1 MNRFIQGEDRAQQAL
16 LPGCLEDYIADDNT
30 VRIVDAFVDQLDL
43 RDFDGARPASTGRPD
58 YHPST
63 MLKIYLYGYL
73 NRIQSSRRLE
83 REARRN
89 VELMWLTGR
98 LAPDFKTIAD
108 FRRDNGPEIRA
119 ACTQFV
125 VICRQLGLFA
135 HAVVAID
142 GSKFKGVNARE
153 RNFTKGKLKR
163 CLEQVEDSIERYLQ
177 SLDAAD
183 LQEGE
188 AAQTK
193 SARLKDKIAAM
204 RQQLVRLKT
213 LEADVLAAPNQQI
226 SLTDPDARA
235 MATSM
240 RGSGV
245 VGYNVQAAV
254 DTEHHLIVAHE
265 VTNIV
270 LDRSLLSKMAKS
282 AKDAKGVDNICVLAD
297 RGYFSG
303 KEILACEEIGA
314 TPYVP
319 KPYTSESKAAG
330 RFAKDDFV
338 FSPLDN
344 TYRCAAGET
353 LTYRFSSVEHDMTL
367 HAYWTTK
374 CKECPLKSRCTTGD
388 LRRIKRWEHEGVVD
402 AMLERLEQA
411 PDSMIVRRRTVEHPF
426 GTLKSWM
433 GATQFLTKGLENVA
447 TEMSLSILAYNLK
460 RMIAIL
466 GGAASR
472 HPQKLRESAARAN
485 AAGPSNLLRHVF
497 TRPLP
502 TTDSRISRP
511 QTDIEP

>member
-1 MNRFIQGEDRAQQAL
+1 MGRFIQGEDRAQQTL
-16 LPGCLEDYIADDNT
+16 FPGCLDDHVAEDNPAR
-30 VRIVDAFVDQLDL
+30 VVDAYVDQLDL
-43 RDFDGARPASTGRPD
+43 LDFDSAQPADTGRPG

-63 MLKIYLYGYL
+63 LLKIYLYGYL

-108 FRRDNGPEIRA
+108 FRRDNGPSIRA
-119 ACTQFV
+119 ACARFI

-135 HAVVAID
+135 HAVAAID

-163 CLEQVEDSIERYLQ
+163 RVEQVEESIARYLQ

-188 AAQTK
+188 IAQAK
-193 SARLKDKIAAM
+193 AARLKEKIAAM
-204 RQQLVRLKT
+204 KQQLARLQS
-213 LEADVLAAPNQQI
+213 LQADVLASPDQQI

-254 DTEHHLIVAHE
+254 DTEHHLIVTHE
-265 VTNIV
+265 VTNVV
-270 LDRSLLSKMAKS
+270 LDRSMLSKMALM
-282 AKDAKGVDNICVLAD
+282 AKEAMGVEQIQVLAD

-303 KEILACEEIGA
+303 KEVLACESVGA
-314 TPYVP
+314 IPYVP

-338 FSPLDN
+338 FNTTDN
-344 TYRCAAGET
+344 TYRCPAGES
-353 LTYRFSSVEHDMTL
+353 LTYRFTSVEHEL
-367 HAYWTTK
+367 KLNVYWTTK
-374 CKECPLKSRCTTGD
+374 CLECPIRSRCTTGD
-388 LRRIKRWEHEGVVD
+388 IRRIKRWENEAVVD
-402 AMLERLEQA
+402 AMLQRLEAA
-411 PDSMIVRRRTVEHPF
+411 PDSMNVRRRTVEHPF

-433 GATQFLTKGLENVA
+433 GSTHFLTKGLDHVA
-447 TEMSLSILAYNLK
+447 TEMSLSVLAYNLK
-460 RMIAIL
+460 RMMAIF
-466 GGAASR
+466 G
-472 HPQKLRESAARAN
+472 
-485 AAGPSNLLRHVF
+485 V
-497 TRPLP
+497 RPL
-502 TTDSRISRP
+502 
-511 QTDIEP
+511 IERLAA